1 MIRLVAFDLDGTVL
15 SGLNRASE
23 ASIEAIRALVERGV
37 GVASVSGRNVEK
49 SQAPF
54 AAVPDLAAALF
65 IGSYNGAVVLDSAV
79 DGPRRLL
86 REERLPE
93 VEFREVV
100 DYIGA
105 NGLNFVYCR
114 CEVGEE
120 GVEEVYM
127 TDRETESVRGLGMLA
142 GMQFVFDTGLISR
155 IGDGELGP
163 SPKLIVMPGKEGRD
177 ATLREMQQAFGGRLY
192 MARTGEDRIEIMH
205 LEANKGAA
213 LRAIASACGVDLRE
227 VLAVGDG
234 DNDLP
239 MLQEA
244 GVGVLVESADEV
256 TREAAREAGARMA
269 PAFEAEGFSKAVYRY
284 VLDA

>member
-23 ASIEAIRALVERGV
+23 ASIEAIRALVKRGV

-49 SQAPF
+49 SQEPF
-54 AAVPDLAAALF
+54 AAVPDLAAAMF
-65 IGSYNGAVVLDSAV
+65 IGSYNGAVVLNSAT

-93 VEFREVV
+93 AEFREVM

-105 NGLNFVYCR
+105 KGLNFVYCR
-114 CEVGEE
+114 CEVGKE
-120 GVEEVYM
+120 GVEETYM
-127 TDRETESVRGLGMLA
+127 TDRETESVRGLAMLTGMR
-142 GMQFVFDTGLISR
+142 FVFDTGLISR

-163 SPKLIVMPGKEGRD
+163 SPKLIVMPGKERRD
-177 ATLREMQQAFGGRLY
+177 AVLEEMRQAFGGRLY
-192 MARTGEDRIEIMH
+192 MARTGEDRIEMMH
-205 LEANKGAA
+205 LEANKGVA
-213 LRAIASACGVDLRE
+213 LRAIALAYGVSAGE

-256 TREAAREAGARMA
+256 TRQAAREAGVRMA
-269 PAFEAEGFSKAVYRY
+269 PAFEAEGFAETVYRY